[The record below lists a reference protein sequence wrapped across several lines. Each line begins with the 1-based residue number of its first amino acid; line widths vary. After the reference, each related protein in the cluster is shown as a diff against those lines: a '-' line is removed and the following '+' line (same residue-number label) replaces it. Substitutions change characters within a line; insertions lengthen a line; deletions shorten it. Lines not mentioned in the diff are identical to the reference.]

1 MVNAVNYY
9 AEVQNY
15 NRINSTLPENCTSLQ
30 EIINKITQNI
40 RDNKRVNNLTKSL
53 SVINS
58 NYYINHL
65 YYGLSEEDLLTQQ
78 LIKKYAN
85 CLDGTKQDLLLVK
98 ALLANLEKPIESL
111 NEFPILKKEYL
122 G

>member
-15 NRINSTLPENCTSLQ
+15 KGISSTLPENCTSLP

-53 SVINS
+53 SVNNS
-58 NYYINHL
+58 NYYMNHL
-65 YYGLSEEDLLTQQ
+65 YYGLSEEDLLTHQ
-78 LIKKYAN
+78 LIKNMLIVWMVPNK
-85 CLDGTKQDLLLVK
+85 
-98 ALLANLEKPIESL
+98 I
-111 NEFPILKKEYL
+111 F
-122 G
+122 